1 MKIKS
6 SFVLGLIVLVSLLG
20 GLSLMSRLNEEQET
34 WRPNDVYSSLGGSQG
49 SSFSAVSYSSVA
61 SDDAVA
67 PISSGASSMFR
78 HRAAFSYAHAGAGS
92 SAISSSPMASMPQ
105 GGLYATSSAEVRTFG
120 SGGNSVS
127 MSGGSIKSA
136 PAPAS
141 TSEGGVSMH
150 SLAFTTTTSG
160 ALLQGGLTP
169 EHMNDLAVASVS
181 SYSGMGLSAGG
192 PVYRGIRGPQLA
204 PPGLGGSDE
213 VSGSWLQW
221 LYEQLGT
228 GDHQFTE
235 EELRALY
242 DQYIAS
248 HSGGSGI
255 WDDMP
260 TWEDWLAWFTEDED
274 GYDYEDG
281 HFSMLPV
288 GDVWALLVFAVI
300 YTAYVVVRKRKRVE
314 A

>member
-1 MKIKS
+1 
-6 SFVLGLIVLVSLLG
+6 
-20 GLSLMSRLNEEQET
+20 MSRLNEEQET

-49 SSFSAVSYSSVA
+49 SSFSAVSYGSVA

-78 HRAAFSYAHAGAGS
+78 HRAAFSYAHVGAGS
-92 SAISSSPMASMPQ
+92 SAITSSPMASMPQ

-120 SGGNSVS
+120 GGGNSVS

-136 PAPAS
+136 SAPAS
-141 TSEGGVSMH
+141 TSVGGVSMP

-160 ALLQGGLTP
+160 ASLQGGLTP
-169 EHMNDLAVASVS
+169 EHMNDLAMASVS

-192 PVYRGIRGPQLA
+192 SVYRGIRGPQFA
-204 PPGLGGSDE
+204 PPGLGGSDG
-213 VSGSWLQW
+213 VGGSWLQW
-221 LYEQLGT
+221 LYEKYGT
-228 GDHQFTE
+228 GEYYFTE
-235 EELRALY
+235 EQLRALY
-242 DQYIAS
+242 DEYIAA
-248 HSGGSGI
+248 HSGSNGI

-274 GYDYEDG
+274 GYDYEGG
-281 HFSMLPV
+281 HFAMLPV

-300 YTAYVVVRKRKRVE
+300 YTAYVVFRKRKRVE
-314 A
+314 V

>member
-1 MKIKS
+1 
-6 SFVLGLIVLVSLLG
+6 
-20 GLSLMSRLNEEQET
+20 MSRLNEEQET

-49 SSFSAVSYSSVA
+49 SSFSAVSYGSVA

-78 HRAAFSYAHAGAGS
+78 HRAVFSYAHAGAGS
-92 SAISSSPMASMPQ
+92 SAITSSPMASMPQ
-105 GGLYATSSAEVRTFG
+105 GGLYTTSSAEVRTFG
-120 SGGNSVS
+120 GGGNSVS

-136 PAPAS
+136 PASSS
-141 TSEGGVSMH
+141 TAVGGVSMSVP

-160 ALLQGGLTP
+160 ASLQGGLTP
-169 EHMNDLAVASVS
+169 EHMNDLAMASVS

-192 PVYRGIRGPQLA
+192 SVYRGIRGPQFA

-213 VSGSWLQW
+213 VGGSWLQW

-235 EELRALY
+235 EQLRALY

-255 WDDMP
+255 WDDLP

>member
-1 MKIKS
+1 
-6 SFVLGLIVLVSLLG
+6 
-20 GLSLMSRLNEEQET
+20 MSRLNEEQEA

-49 SSFSAVSYSSVA
+49 SSFSAVSYGSVA

-92 SAISSSPMASMPQ
+92 SAITSSPMASMPQ

-120 SGGNSVS
+120 GGGNSVS

-136 PAPAS
+136 PASAS
-141 TSEGGVSMH
+141 TSVGGVSMSVP

-160 ALLQGGLTP
+160 ASLQGGLTP
-169 EHMNDLAVASVS
+169 EHMNDLAMASVS

-192 PVYRGIRGPQLA
+192 SVYRGIRGPQFA
-204 PPGLGGSDE
+204 PPGLG
-213 VSGSWLQW
+213 GSWLQW
-221 LYEQLGT
+221 LYEQFGT
-228 GDHQFTE
+228 GNHQFTE
-235 EELRALY
+235 EQLRDLY

-248 HSGGSGI
+248 HSGGNGI
-255 WDDMP
+255 WGDLS
-260 TWEDWLAWFTEDED
+260 TWEDWLNWFT
-274 GYDYEDG
+274 EDG

>member
-1 MKIKS
+1 MRVKS
-6 SFVLGLIVLVSLLG
+6 TVLLGLLAFICLLLG
-20 GLSLMSRLNEEQET
+20 VAMMARLGSEHDE
-34 WRPNDVYSSLGGSQG
+34 WRPNDMYTSLGGSQG
-49 SSFSAVSYSSVA
+49 SSFSAVSYGSVA

-78 HRAAFSYAHAGAGS
+78 HRATFSYAHAGAGS
-92 SAISSSPMASMPQ
+92 SAITSSPMASMPQ

-160 ALLQGGLTP
+160 ASLQGGLTP

-228 GDHQFTE
+228 GNHQLTE
-235 EELRALY
+235 EDLRALY

-260 TWEDWLAWFTEDED
+260 TWADWLAWFTEDED
-274 GYDYEDG
+274 GYEYEGG
-281 HFSMLPV
+281 HFSMVPV

-314 A
+314 V

>member
-1 MKIKS
+1 
-6 SFVLGLIVLVSLLG
+6 
-20 GLSLMSRLNEEQET
+20 MSRLNEEQET
-34 WRPNDVYSSLGGSQG
+34 WRPNDMYSSLGGAQG
-49 SSFSAVSYSSVA
+49 SSFSAVSYGSVT
-61 SDDAVA
+61 SDDVVA

-92 SAISSSPMASMPQ
+92 SAITSSPMASMPQ

-120 SGGNSVS
+120 GGGNSVS

-136 PAPAS
+136 SAPAS
-141 TSEGGVSMH
+141 TSVGGVSMSVP

-160 ALLQGGLTP
+160 ASLQGGLTP
-169 EHMNDLAVASVS
+169 EHMNDLAMASVS

-192 PVYRGIRGPQLA
+192 SVYRGIRGPQFA

-213 VSGSWLQW
+213 VGGSWLQW

-235 EELRALY
+235 EQLRELY

-255 WDDMP
+255 WDDLP

-314 A
+314 V

>member
-1 MKIKS
+1 MMAR
-6 SFVLGLIVLVSLLG
+6 LGS
-20 GLSLMSRLNEEQET
+20 EHDE
-34 WRPNDVYSSLGGSQG
+34 WRPNDMYTSLGGSQG
-49 SSFSAVSYSSVA
+49 SAYTSVSYGA
-61 SDDAVA
+61 
-67 PISSGASSMFR
+67 GASSHAGVAQVTTSTSLFR
-78 HRAAFSYAHAGAGS
+78 HRAVFSYAHAGAGS
-92 SAISSSPMASMPQ
+92 SAITSSPMASMPQ

-141 TSEGGVSMH
+141 TSEGGVSMSMP
-150 SLAFTTTTSG
+150 SLAFTTTTLG
-160 ALLQGGLTP
+160 ASLQGGLTP
-169 EHMNDLAVASVS
+169 EHMNDLAMASVS

-192 PVYRGIRGPQLA
+192 SVYRGIRGPQFA
-204 PPGLGGSDE
+204 PPSLGGSDE

-235 EELRALY
+235 EQLRALY

-255 WDDMP
+255 WDDLP

-274 GYDYEDG
+274 GYDYGDG

-288 GDVWALLVFAVI
+288 GDVWVLLVLAIAYAVF
-300 YTAYVVVRKRKRVE
+300 VWLRKRQL

>member
-1 MKIKS
+1 
-6 SFVLGLIVLVSLLG
+6 
-20 GLSLMSRLNEEQET
+20 
-34 WRPNDVYSSLGGSQG
+34 
-49 SSFSAVSYSSVA
+49 
-61 SDDAVA
+61 
-67 PISSGASSMFR
+67 
-78 HRAAFSYAHAGAGS
+78 
-92 SAISSSPMASMPQ
+92 MP
-105 GGLYATSSAEVRTFG
+105 
-120 SGGNSVS
+120 
-127 MSGGSIKSA
+127 
-136 PAPAS
+136 
-141 TSEGGVSMH
+141 

-160 ALLQGGLTP
+160 ASLQGGLTP
-169 EHMNDLAVASVS
+169 EHMNDLAMASVS

-192 PVYRGIRGPQLA
+192 PVYRGIRGPQFA

-235 EELRALY
+235 EQLRALY

-255 WDDMP
+255 WDDLP

-274 GYDYEDG
+274 GYEYEGG
-281 HFSMLPV
+281 HFSMVPV

-314 A
+314 V